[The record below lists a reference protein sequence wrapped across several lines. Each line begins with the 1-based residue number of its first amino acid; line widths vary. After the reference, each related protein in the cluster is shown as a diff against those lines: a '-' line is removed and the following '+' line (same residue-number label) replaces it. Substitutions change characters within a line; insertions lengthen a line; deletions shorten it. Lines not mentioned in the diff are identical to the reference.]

1 MDNSFRKEERLCLKR
16 RFELL
21 LRDGRSFFLYPFRVI
36 YLENAFQPVN
46 CPVQVAFAVK
56 KKQFRRA
63 VWRNRIKRRCREA
76 YRLNKHALYENLE
89 AGNRNLLVL
98 FVYSADTI
106 LRYEEIAR
114 KMILILNRFKT
125 NVEHPART

>member
-1 MDNSFRKEERLCLKR
+1 MNNSFRKEERLCLKR

-21 LRDGRSFFLYPFRVI
+21 LREGKSFFLYPFRVI
-36 YLENAFQPVN
+36 YLENAFQKDNFPA
-46 CPVQVAFAVK
+46 QVAFAVK

-76 YRLNKHALYENLE
+76 YRLNRHSLYENLD
-89 AGNRNLLVL
+89 AGNRNLLIL
-98 FVYSADTI
+98 FVYSAETI

-114 KMILILNRFKT
+114 KMIQILNRFKT
-125 NVEHPART
+125 SVENPAQP

>member
-21 LRDGRSFFLYPFRVI
+21 LKDGRSFFLYPFRVI
-36 YLENAFQPVN
+36 YLENAFEPADF
-46 CPVQVAFAVK
+46 PVQVAFAVK

-63 VWRNRIKRRCREA
+63 VWRNTIKRRCREA
-76 YRLNKHALYENLE
+76 YRLNKHSLYQNLN
-89 AGNRNLLVL
+89 AGNKTLLIL

-106 LRYEEIAR
+106 LSFEEIGR
-114 KMILILNRFKT
+114 KMSLILNRFKT
-125 NVEHPART
+125 IVKDPA